1 MAGLYLH
8 GKGVEKNPQTAYVY
22 YNASAEKGNAY
33 AVYELAKMERDGIG
47 TNINKQLSDEHF
59 QRAYQWFTELL
70 DKRCDDNL
78 LYRVG
83 QMAYTGTGTER
94 NESYGLSLLEK
105 ACELGNVHAKNM
117 LTNIYLKD
125 KDIEG
130 IKRIIP
136 LLTESAEKGVDT
148 AQFALAKCFLL
159 EEESVCNLPQAI
171 KWLTL
176 SAEQGNQF
184 AQYSLGRLYLDG
196 REDFSPDT
204 RQAERWLTLSAEQGN
219 QFAQYSLGKLYY
231 YGRGI
236 VAPDPGKAYLWLSR
250 SAEQG
255 NSFAKALLEKEAYQY
270 QAVKRKVTHN
280 IGYLISKLS
289 RYLNNEQE
297 KRRSIM
303 LYEQMEQQL
312 QAELEQ

>member
-1 MAGLYLH
+1 MCI
-8 GKGVEKNPQTAYVY
+8 
-22 YNASAEKGNAY
+22 
-33 AVYELAKMERDGIG
+33 RD
-47 TNINKQLSDEHF
+47 
-59 QRAYQWFTELL
+59 R
-70 DKRCDDNL
+70 
-78 LYRVG
+78 
-83 QMAYTGTGTER
+83 
-94 NESYGLSLLEK
+94 
-105 ACELGNVHAKNM
+105 
-117 LTNIYLKD
+117 
-125 KDIEG
+125 
-130 IKRIIP
+130 
-136 LLTESAEKGVDT
+136 
-148 AQFALAKCFLL
+148 
-159 EEESVCNLPQAI
+159 
-171 KWLTL
+171 
-176 SAEQGNQF
+176 
-184 AQYSLGRLYLDG
+184 YLDG

-204 RQAERWLTLSAEQGN
+204 RQAERWLTFSAEQGN

>member
-1 MAGLYLH
+1 
-8 GKGVEKNPQTAYVY
+8 
-22 YNASAEKGNAY
+22 
-33 AVYELAKMERDGIG
+33 
-47 TNINKQLSDEHF
+47 
-59 QRAYQWFTELL
+59 
-70 DKRCDDNL
+70 
-78 LYRVG
+78 
-83 QMAYTGTGTER
+83 
-94 NESYGLSLLEK
+94 
-105 ACELGNVHAKNM
+105 
-117 LTNIYLKD
+117 
-125 KDIEG
+125 
-130 IKRIIP
+130 
-136 LLTESAEKGVDT
+136 
-148 AQFALAKCFLL
+148 
-159 EEESVCNLPQAI
+159 
-171 KWLTL
+171 
-176 SAEQGNQF
+176 

-204 RQAERWLTLSAEQGN
+204 RQAERWLTLSAEQGNQFAQYSLGRLYLDGKEDFSPDTRQAEKWLTLSAEQGN

-255 NSFAKALLEKEAYQY
+255 NFFAKVLLEKEAYQY
-270 QAVKRKVTHN
+270 QTVKRKVTHN

-297 KRRSIM
+297 KKRSIM